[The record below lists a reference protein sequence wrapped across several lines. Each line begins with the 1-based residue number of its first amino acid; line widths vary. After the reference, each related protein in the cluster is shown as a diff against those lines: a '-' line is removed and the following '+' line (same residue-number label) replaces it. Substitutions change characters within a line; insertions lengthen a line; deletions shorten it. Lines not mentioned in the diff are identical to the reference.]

1 MNERILVADDEPD
14 IADLVCLYLQ
24 NENYETRVCYSGQ
37 EALEEIR
44 REKPDLAILDIM
56 MPGVS
61 GLTVCRE
68 IRKKDT
74 YPVIFLTAKG
84 EEIDKINGLALGAD
98 DYITKPFRP
107 LEMVAQVK
115 ASCGAARSTT
125 VPARRRI
132 CLCGEASP

>member
-1 MNERILVADDEPD
+1 MHERILVADDEPD

-37 EALEEIR
+37 EALEEVR

-68 IRKKDT
+68 IRKKIRT
-74 YPVIFLTAKG
+74 RLFSSPQRG
-84 EEIDKINGLALGAD
+84 
-98 DYITKPFRP
+98 R
-107 LEMVAQVK
+107 
-115 ASCGAARSTT
+115 RSTRSMAWHWGRT
-125 VPARRRI
+125 TTSQ
-132 CLCGEASP
+132 SPSGPWRWWPG

>member
-56 MPGVS
+56 MPGVRRPY
-61 GLTVCRE
+61 GLPGDTE
-68 IRKKDT
+68 KKTPIRL
-74 YPVIFLTAKG
+74 F
-84 EEIDKINGLALGAD
+84 
-98 DYITKPFRP
+98 F
-107 LEMVAQVK
+107 
-115 ASCGAARSTT
+115 
-125 VPARRRI
+125 
-132 CLCGEASP
+132 